1 MAATRLLDG
10 ESAAAPAGLDS
21 EAARFGK
28 PADGWRRKLFGVIF
42 EADTRAGK
50 LFDTVLIAA
59 ILMSIAVVLADS
71 VESVAT
77 RHGALLNVLE
87 WLFTLL
93 FTAEYLGRLA
103 AVRHPLR
110 YARSF
115 FGIIDLLAILPTY
128 FVLLVPEAH
137 ALIDIRILRLL
148 RIFRIFKLVEFFSEF
163 NALGAAIAASRRKIM
178 IFLFVVVMIVV
189 LMGTL
194 MYVVEGPRHG
204 FTSIPAG
211 IYWAIVTL
219 TTVGYGDLAP
229 RTDAGRFLAAL
240 MMLLGWGII
249 AVPTGIVTSE
259 MTARHMSLRLR
270 NRICAACRSSHH
282 AADAKF
288 CKDCG
293 APLPDDAEKSA

>member
-1 MAATRLLDG
+1 MAAPGVRND
-10 ESAAAPAGLDS
+10 EVAAVAEMES
-21 EAARFGK
+21 EAARFGR
-28 PADGWRRKLFGVIF
+28 PAGGWRLKLFSVIF
-42 EADTRAGK
+42 ESDTRAGR

-77 RHGALLNVLE
+77 RHGRSLQLLE
-87 WLFTLL
+87 WFFTLL
-93 FTAEYLGRLA
+93 FTAEYIGRLLS
-103 AVRHPLR
+103 VRHPLL

-148 RIFRIFKLVEFFSEF
+148 RVFRIFKLVEFFSEF
-163 NALGAAIAASRRKIM
+163 NALGAALAASRRKIM

-194 MYVVEGPRHG
+194 MYVVEGPQHG

-219 TTVGYGDLAP
+219 TTVGYGDLTP
-229 RTDAGRFLAAL
+229 RTDLGRFLAAL

-249 AVPTGIVTSE
+249 AVPTGIVSSE
-259 MTARHMSLRLR
+259 MTARHLALRVR
-270 NRICAACRSSHH
+270 ERACRACGSKRHES
-282 AADAKF
+282 DAKF

-293 APLPDDAEKSA
+293 APLADEQPAS